1 MIRISIIA
9 LLVIATALLSET
21 RASNAQSAY
30 SYPWCAIYGGGDS
43 GGGGGGGGATSC
55 YFTSWQQCMTTLSG
69 IGGLC
74 VESPYYHAQ
83 PTPAPPRASVK
94 LRHRPHA

>member
-30 SYPWCAIYGGGDS
+30 SYPWCAIYGGGNS
-43 GGGGGGGGATSC
+43 GGGGGVTSC
-55 YFTSWQQCMTTLSG
+55 YFTNWQQCMTTLSG

-83 PTPAPPRASVK
+83 PTPPPHGVSGK
-94 LRHRPHA
+94 LRYRPHA